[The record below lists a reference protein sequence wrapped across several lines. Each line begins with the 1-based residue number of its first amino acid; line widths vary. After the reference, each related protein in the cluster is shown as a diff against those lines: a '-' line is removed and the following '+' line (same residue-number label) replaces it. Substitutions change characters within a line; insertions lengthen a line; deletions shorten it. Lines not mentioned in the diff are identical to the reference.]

1 MKKIYVKWGFTD
13 DYGRAHKE
21 DARFEWFETQEQ
33 ADKFIEKKKEDN
45 GGYFKLWKVAE
56 GDFNQ
61 YLRMRELMVEV
72 EIIKKEF
79 E

>member
-1 MKKIYVKWGFTD
+1 MKKVYVKWGFTD
-13 DYGRAHKE
+13 DYGRAYQE
-21 DARFEWFETQEQ
+21 DANFDWFETKEQ
-33 ADKFIEKKKEDN
+33 ADEFIEQKRRGN

-61 YLRMRELMVEV
+61 YLRMYELMAEV
-72 EIIKKEF
+72 TKIKKEF